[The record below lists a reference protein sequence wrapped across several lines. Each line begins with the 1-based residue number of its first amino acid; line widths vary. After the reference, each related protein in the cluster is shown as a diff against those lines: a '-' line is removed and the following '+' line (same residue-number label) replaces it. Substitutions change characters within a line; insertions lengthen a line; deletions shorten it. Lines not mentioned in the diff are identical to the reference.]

1 MTNINKGKHTPLPW
15 HTDDTGLEPTS
26 WINIYP
32 KNEECLPLCSVRH
45 YSKELKANA
54 KFIVKAC
61 SSHYELLEALKLIAC
76 RGPKPLTLGMDSFN
90 ITVENRL
97 TALQAIQKAE
107 GNDND

>member
-1 MTNINKGKHTPLPW
+1 MTNINKGKHTHGPW

-54 KFIVKAC
+54 KFIVEAC
-61 SSHYELLEALKLIAC
+61 NSHYELLEALNEMIYMAEKLLN
-76 RGPKPLTLGMDSFN
+76 REPVRNVEETLSFAKSVS
-90 ITVENRL
+90 I
-97 TALQAIQKAE
+97 KAE
-107 GNDND
+107 GDDND

>member
-61 SSHYELLEALKLIAC
+61 NSHYELLEALKHA
-76 RGPKPLTLGMDSFN
+76 SH
-90 ITVENRL
+90 
-97 TALQAIQKAE
+97 AIKNAKNYNMLVLAKYLDGAIKKAE